1 MSFCTVCISVWRDLA
16 AALVVQDEERALA
29 RLCVMREEARFW
41 GRNFHED
48 RPETLR
54 PLETWVERVELELG
68 LRMSPGRYW
77 LGVAIAKVEG
87 GCGSDM
93 NMNDE
98 VVGDGDNGNNDDSD
112 SDPQW

>member
-1 MSFCTVCISVWRDLA
+1 M
-16 AALVVQDEERALA
+16 
-29 RLCVMREEARFW
+29 
-41 GRNFHED
+41 
-48 RPETLR
+48 
-54 PLETWVERVELELG
+54 ELG